1 MNFMKR
7 QIILLLAAG
16 TLLLSGEKK
25 VLLEM
30 FTNAHCYSC
39 VAGYELFRQFRM
51 TSVNS
56 SRVSY
61 VMYHIT
67 QPGVEDSIYFEN
79 RADSDQRNAYYGSHT
94 AVPLL
99 FIDGTFTGSNTK
111 TWRQYIDTRFP
122 SVSPFTISLK
132 GTVAGNKGTINAQIH
147 RDGAVADN
155 DLRLH
160 IILTESVSS
169 YIGKNGV
176 SPQIFAM
183 RKMLG
188 SAAGEAFSLPQGE
201 TTSISRAFD
210 LMPNWDNEKLWVTV
224 FIQSGSKKTVYQSE
238 MISTTLF
245 TLTSAP
251 PTPVHPFGFSL
262 SQNYPNPFN
271 PTTMIEFSVSSQ
283 QFITLSVVDVMGKE
297 IAQLVRETVPAGK
310 HTVSFDAST
319 VSSGLYFYRLQSRS
333 GSITRKM
340 LLIR

>member
-16 TLLLSGEKK
+16 TLLFSGEKK

-56 SRVSY
+56 TKVSY

-79 RADSDQRNAYYGSHT
+79 RTDSDQRNAYYNSYT

-99 FIDGTFTGSNTK
+99 FIDGTFAGSNTK
-111 TWRQYIDTRFP
+111 TWRQYIDSKFP
-122 SVSPFTISLK
+122 SVSPFTVSLK
-132 GTVAGNKGTINAQIH
+132 GTMAGRRATVNAQIR

-160 IILTESVSS
+160 IVVTEDVGS

-176 SPQIFAM
+176 TPQIFAM
-183 RKMLG
+183 RKMVSG
-188 SAAGEAFSLPQGE
+188 AAGEPFSLPQGE
-201 TTSISRAFD
+201 TVSVSRSFD
-210 LMPNWDNEKLWVTV
+210 LLPNWNNENVWVTV
-224 FIQSGSKKTVYQSE
+224 FIQSGAKKTVYQSE

-251 PTPVHPFGFSL
+251 PTPAQPIGFSL

-271 PTTMIEFSVSSQ
+271 PSTMIEFSVSSR
-283 QFITLSVVDVMGKE
+283 QFITLSVLDILGNDV
-297 IAQLVRETVPAGK
+297 AQLVRSTVPAGT
-310 HTVSFDAST
+310 HTAIFDASA
-319 VSSGLYFYRLQSRS
+319 VSSGLYFYRLQTPD

-340 LLIR
+340 LLLR